1 MSKYIVILILI
12 LITVSGAGCVT
23 PEPGNNTT
31 PPTPTQNKTV
41 FTAEE
46 VTEEQFN
53 NTDFSEEG
61 KFIYNNTEEEEGIV
75 KNSTIPVTYLKGKV
89 SIESLP
95 ILVRTSDG
103 LEEVEINSIKD
114 NPNYPGSSQLNKIV
128 EGDVL
133 NTKKGQQPSL
143 EEVNLTFENN
153 NHDVIGTTDIFNVAG
168 TSEFQ
173 KEISS
178 EGDISY
184 LRVEVKFYREFA

>member
-61 KFIYNNTEEEEGIV
+61 KFIYNNTEEEGIV